1 MMAKDLIDFD
11 IPLLNGEDKV
21 SKALELM
28 KEFECSR
35 LPVVVSEGYYAG
47 FLEEKIIINCDGDK
61 ISDFRLLG
69 EDGKIDQD
77 SHYYDIIKCALE
89 FDLPLI
95 SIKDHQG
102 LYLGVVPTLSLI
114 HI

>member
-47 FLEEKIIINCDGDK
+47 FLE
-61 ISDFRLLG
+61 
-69 EDGKIDQD
+69 
-77 SHYYDIIKCALE
+77 
-89 FDLPLI
+89 
-95 SIKDHQG
+95 
-102 LYLGVVPTLSLI
+102 
-114 HI
+114 

>member
-28 KEFECSR
+28 EEFECSR

-47 FLEEKIIINCDGDK
+47 FLE
-61 ISDFRLLG
+61 
-69 EDGKIDQD
+69 
-77 SHYYDIIKCALE
+77 
-89 FDLPLI
+89 
-95 SIKDHQG
+95 
-102 LYLGVVPTLSLI
+102 
-114 HI
+114 